1 MTHTSMP
8 LAEAQQDMR
17 AAYVGGSSGAVASA
31 VAWLVAG
38 IVALEVSSRS
48 AVVALFLGGALIFPV
63 SVVISKALG
72 ASGTHSRANPLGAL
86 ALESTGFM
94 LLCFPIVFA
103 VSLYRI
109 EWFFPAMLLV
119 VGGRYLSFS
128 TLYGMRL
135 YWAFGGVLAMAAYV
149 LFSLSTSPA
158 TSAFT
163 GAAIECG
170 FAGLLFVIASRKNVV

>member
-1 MTHTSMP
+1 MP

-17 AAYVGGSSGAVASA
+17 AAYVGGASGAGASA

-38 IVALEVSSRS
+38 IVALQVSSGS
-48 AVVALFLGGALIFPV
+48 AVVVLFLGGALIFPA

-72 ASGTHSRANPLGAL
+72 GSGAHARANPLGAL

-94 LLCFPIVFA
+94 LLCFPITLA
-103 VSLYRI
+103 LSLYRI

-119 VGGRYLSFS
+119 IGGRYLSFS

-135 YWAFGGVLAMAAYV
+135 YWGFGGVLAMAAYV
-149 LFSLSTSPA
+149 LFRLNASPA
-158 TSAFT
+158 VSAFT
-163 GAAIECG
+163 GAAIELG
-170 FAGLLFVIASRKNVV
+170 FAGLLFIITRRKNVV